1 MVSAVLVPPCI
12 PTWQHGMRL
21 SLAKNC
27 GIFTRQRAPSL
38 GLDSPRAQAARFSKQ
53 DQELDAPY
61 RCVQNAGDILIIPYM
76 WSHSVVNLQESIG
89 IAVQFELKRKFQRK
103 ESGSQNVGEQEAVA
117 ASATGDCAA
126 NENCQDPGVSKDA
139 SEWLVVY

>member
-1 MVSAVLVPPCI
+1 MHTHVAAWNALVAGKKLWNIHAPARAI
-12 PTWQHGMRL
+12 
-21 SLAKNC
+21 
-27 GIFTRQRAPSL
+27 TR
-38 GLDSPRAQAARFSKQ
+38 LDSPRAQAARFSKQ

-103 ESGSQNVGEQEAVA
+103 ESGPKMSVNKGVA
-117 ASATGDCAA
+117 ARLQAIAQPMKIAGPWS
-126 NENCQDPGVSKDA
+126 
-139 SEWLVVY
+139 